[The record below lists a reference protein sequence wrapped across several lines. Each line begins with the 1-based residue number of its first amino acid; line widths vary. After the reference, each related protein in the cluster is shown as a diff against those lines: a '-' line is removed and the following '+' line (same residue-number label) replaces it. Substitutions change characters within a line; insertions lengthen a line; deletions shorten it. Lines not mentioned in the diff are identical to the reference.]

1 MTFTYYVAAFV
12 AALGAFTYFCIP
24 KGRYK
29 VAGTL
34 AFVFLGTG
42 AFALSFESV
51 GQPKP
56 LEIEWREMT
65 GERVIGFHPSEDNQ
79 IIYLWVMRDGIPVS
93 YARPWTP
100 DVEKMQDEWRKR
112 KETGDEFYM
121 SDDDSKVA
129 EVRREPQ
136 PPPKGM
142 Q

>member
-56 LEIEWREMT
+56 IEIEWRKMT
-65 GERVIGFHPSEDNQ
+65 GERVIGFHPSEDEQ
-79 IIYLWVMRDGIPVS
+79 LIYLWVMVDGVPIS

-100 DVEKMQDEWRKR
+100 DAEKMQDEWRKR
-112 KETGDEFYM
+112 RDTGDEFYL
-121 SDDDSKVA
+121 SDDDEKVA